1 MSLFRLN
8 DEVRAKIRSGIMI
21 NNVCGCVRELV
32 YNSLDAG
39 ATQVTVKL
47 DISKYF
53 VQVIDNGCGI
63 NHEDMIV
70 LGGQSF
76 TSKWHES
83 EKQGSIGNMGFRGEA
98 LFSICE
104 LTGTVEVCS
113 RHQLSTETW
122 SKLFHHGR
130 DLGVTHSIL
139 HRKSIGTTVTLQD
152 MFFSLPVRQK
162 CIRESLEVEHT
173 RQMVLQTAL
182 VNPHVS
188 FLVEN
193 SVTGMAI
200 IKSKKVQSV
209 LERISHFYSPSIA
222 KNMRILEHTIGNY
235 RVSGYVSSEI
245 SSSKLL
251 QLVYVNKRLVSHN
264 QIHTLLDNLLHQPCS
279 KERLFPHYLIA
290 IQCPSSYCDFY
301 YQHSKSYVDFVD
313 WPTIVKVTTAA
324 IKNVMSICPYNLSE
338 GISSENDTSNNNNAG
353 SCEITSIHFSHG
365 MKSSRVQ
372 KVTAVT
378 NNIGS
383 ISSSSNGHHDIT
395 AHKFIG
401 IKTVLRSPLHT
412 SSIAQKLTQ
421 FSDNKKLTP
430 ECAYSFS
437 YPISDTL
444 VSPFIPLD
452 HSTPLQS
459 LSSDTNVSCTH
470 NSEITDKR
478 SQYCSANSIGHHS
491 KPLLAAP
498 HLSHDTT
505 PFVSGKRISLSL
517 SGHQGNGG
525 VKQLQNS
532 NSVEKLLSEWNNPVF
547 RTGQEVMHCHVDLWP
562 QQFLLSTAHHGY
574 DSVSWSC

>member
-1 MSLFRLN
+1 MPLHRLN
-8 DEVRAKIRSGIMI
+8 EEIRAKIRSGTMI

-63 NHEDMIV
+63 NHEDMVV

-76 TSKWHES
+76 TSKWHEF
-83 EKQGSIGNMGFRGEA
+83 EKQGSVGSMGFRGEA

-104 LTGTVEVCS
+104 LTGKVEVCS

-130 DLGVTHSIL
+130 DLGVNHSIL
-139 HRKSIGTTVTLQD
+139 HRKSIGTTVTLHD
-152 MFFSLPVRQK
+152 MFFSMPVRQK
-162 CIRESLEVEHT
+162 SIKETFEVEHI
-173 RQMVLQTAL
+173 RQMVQQTAL
-182 VNPHVS
+182 VNPQVS

-193 SVTGMAI
+193 GVTGMAV
-200 IKSKKVQSV
+200 IKSKKMQSI
-209 LERISHFYSPSIA
+209 LERISYFYSQSIT
-222 KNMRILEHTIGNY
+222 KNMRILEHTIGDY
-235 RVSGYVSSEI
+235 RVSGYISSEI
-245 SSSKLL
+245 SSSKSL

-264 QIHTLLDNLLHQPCS
+264 QIHTLLDNLLHQTCS
-279 KERLFPHYLIA
+279 KERLYPQYLIT

-301 YQHSKSYVDFVD
+301 YQHSKSYVEFVD
-313 WPTIVKVTTAA
+313 WPTIVKVTTGA
-324 IKNVMSICPYNLSE
+324 IKNVILTGPYNLSE
-338 GISSENDTSNNNNAG
+338 GVSSENDSNSNNDSA
-353 SCEITSIHFSHG
+353 SREMTSIHFSHG
-365 MKSSRVQ
+365 MKSNRVQ
-372 KVTAVT
+372 RVTAVT
-378 NNIGS
+378 NNTGS
-383 ISSSSNGHHDIT
+383 IGSSSNGQHDIT

-401 IKTVLRSPLHT
+401 IKTVLHSPLHT

-421 FSDNKKLTP
+421 FSNNKNPTP

-437 YPISDTL
+437 YPISDML
-444 VSPFIPLD
+444 ISPFIPLD

-459 LSSDTNVSCTH
+459 NSSDTNVPCTH
-470 NSEITDKR
+470 NTRITDKK
-478 SQYCSANSIGHHS
+478 SQYCSINRMGHRVANS

-505 PFVSGKRISLSL
+505 PFVSGKRITLSL
-517 SGHQGNGG
+517 AGYQGNSG
-525 VKQLQNS
+525 VKQLPSS

-547 RTGQEVMHCHVDLWP
+547 RTGQEVIDFRVDQWP
-562 QQFLLSTAHHGY
+562 A
-574 DSVSWSC
+574 